1 MIFDTLKESPHL
13 IILGLFI
20 LGLLLYFV
28 FWFWVPSIRLKK
40 NLAKAIQVLKELDTE
55 NHRIDLDQIG
65 REAMTSPKLAHL
77 WTEFSETL
85 HGQTAPDE
93 YGQERVVKWRST
105 VPAEVFFNVEAL
117 IAVELRTEYFKHQ
130 PGIFTGIG
138 IIGTFIGLLQGLS
151 EFSVSSNP
159 EVVRKSLDVLIH
171 GVKEAFY
178 VSATAILLAMITTLI
193 EKTSVTQRIQQV
205 EELCQLLDSMFES
218 GAGEE
223 YLARLVKAG
232 ESSATQTAQL
242 KDALVSDLKQML
254 ADLTHQQTEAI
265 ASSFRESSRAQIET
279 TEQSGDRIAQ
289 AISDSLSDPLQ
300 KIAAAV
306 NTTTD
311 NNGEVVTRALNEA
324 LVTFSQKME
333 DMFGGQMGN
342 MNHLLQQTTA
352 SMQAT
357 VARFD
362 QLANNLG
369 DAGKNAADAM
379 GERLGA
385 ALEAMEARQQAL
397 NTTMSDFVGQLRDMV
412 RNSQS
417 ETSANMQAAMQ
428 MVGEK
433 IAEMTEQLERQA
445 RLNTESHQEQQ
456 ARLAD
461 NANQVAAQLAGQ
473 VQASQTAMQEQLNA
487 MLEVLREQT
496 AQTRDTTT
504 SSQEMLTRQTE
515 ATVSALASQVQG
527 MAEHMNQRIDQF
539 ADKLTEQ
546 SALSAQTQ
554 ADTNKEIA
562 KQQQDSQT
570 ALQQQLTAMLDVLKE
585 QASQTKSAAQEQQ
598 EALSRHTRET
608 VDGLSGKLTSSLDTL
623 DGQVRSSMDAVQQ
636 QLAAMVAMLQN
647 QMTQASTAN
656 EAQQQRFLEESQ
668 RAMTRMAERVGQSL
682 EGLEK
687 KTSTLIEAL
696 SRQSAQ
702 ASQSHQETQNQ
713 LAEHASRLIETLAQ
727 QVQALTA
734 QVNQAATSMQSSVT
748 ALREVTTDSSRRLEG
763 SAQTLGLA
771 ADNFAK
777 AGNSVTTVM
786 QQTGQ
791 VSDKMVSTAVSL
803 NQASSAVET
812 ALNNYNE
819 AGQAMIRM
827 VEELKATVEVAR
839 RDASVSESLVEQ
851 IRQAAEHLKT
861 ANTEV
866 NGVFERVCE
875 ELAGAHEAF
884 AKNVENSLKRGNTAY
899 QKELKDAVDYLKT
912 AIEELGEVAEK
923 IPARR

>member
-1 MIFDTLKESPHL
+1 MLIETLRSNPHLIVLGL
-13 IILGLFI
+13 IILGLLF
-20 LGLLLYFV
+20 YFV
-28 FWFWVPSIRLKK
+28 IRFLLPSVRLKK
-40 NLAKAIQVLKELDTE
+40 DLAKAIEVLQGMANDSQ
-55 NHRIDLDQIG
+55 RVDLDLIA
-65 REAMTSPKLAHL
+65 REAMTSRKLAHL
-77 WTEFSETL
+77 WKEFSETL

-93 YGQERVVKWRST
+93 FGQERVVKWRST

-138 IIGTFIGLLQGLS
+138 IIGTFAGLLKGLAD
-151 EFSVSSNP
+151 FSVSSDP

-171 GVKEAFY
+171 GVFEAFI
-178 VSATAILLAMITTLI
+178 VSATAITLAMITTWL
-193 EKTSVTQRIQQV
+193 EKSSVTHRIQQV
-205 EELCQLLDSMFES
+205 EELCQLLDSLFES

-265 ASSFRESSRAQIET
+265 ASSFRESSKAQIET
-279 TEQSGDRIAQ
+279 TEQSGDRIAK

-311 NNGEVVTRALNEA
+311 QNGEVVTRALNEA
-324 LVTFSQKME
+324 LVTFSQKLE

-357 VARFD
+357 VVRFD
-362 QLANNLG
+362 QLASNLG
-369 DAGKNAADAM
+369 DAGRNAADAM
-379 GERLGA
+379 GERLSA
-385 ALEAMEARQQAL
+385 ALEAMEARQLAL
-397 NTTMSDFVGQLRDMV
+397 NTTMSDFVSQLRDMV
-412 RNSQS
+412 KSSQS
-417 ETSANMQAAMQ
+417 ETNAQLQQSMQLI
-428 MVGEK
+428 GEK
-433 IAEMTEQLERQA
+433 ITQMTEQLEQQSR
-445 RLNTESHQEQQ
+445 RSSDSHQEQQ
-456 ARLAD
+456 SRLTE
-461 NANQVAAQLAGQ
+461 NANQVASQLAAQ
-473 VQASQTAMQEQLNA
+473 VQASQAAMQEQLSA
-487 MLEVLREQT
+487 MLGVLREQT
-496 AQTRDTTT
+496 TQTG
-504 SSQEMLTRQTE
+504 EV
-515 ATVSALASQVQG
+515 A
-527 MAEHMNQRIDQF
+527 
-539 ADKLTEQ
+539 
-546 SALSAQTQ
+546 
-554 ADTNKEIA
+554 A
-562 KQQQDSQT
+562 KQQRQF
-570 ALQQQLTAMLDVLKE
+570 VE
-585 QASQTKSAAQEQQ
+585 
-598 EALSRHTRET
+598 
-608 VDGLSGKLTSSLDTL
+608 
-623 DGQVRSSMDAVQQ
+623 DGQRA
-636 QLAAMVAMLQN
+636 
-647 QMTQASTAN
+647 AN
-656 EAQQQRFLEESQ
+656 E
-668 RAMTRMAERVGQSL
+668 MADRVGQSMG
-682 EGLEK
+682 GLEEK
-687 KTSTLIEAL
+687 MSGLIDTLVLQTNKTA
-696 SRQSAQ
+696 
-702 ASQSHQETQNQ
+702 QSHQDTQNLLSEQ
-713 LAEHASRLIETLAQ
+713 ASRLIETLGQ
-727 QVQALTA
+727 QVQALTT
-734 QVNQAATSMQSSVT
+734 QVNHAVNSMQSSVS
-748 ALREVTTDSSRRLEG
+748 ALRDVSTESSRRLEG
-763 SAQTLGLA
+763 SSQTLSLA

-777 AGNSVTTVM
+777 AGNSVNAAI
-786 QQTGQ
+786 QQTSA
-791 VSDKMVSTAVSL
+791 VSDKMVSTSLSL
-803 NQASSAVET
+803 NQASSAVES

-819 AGQAMIRM
+819 AGQSMIKM